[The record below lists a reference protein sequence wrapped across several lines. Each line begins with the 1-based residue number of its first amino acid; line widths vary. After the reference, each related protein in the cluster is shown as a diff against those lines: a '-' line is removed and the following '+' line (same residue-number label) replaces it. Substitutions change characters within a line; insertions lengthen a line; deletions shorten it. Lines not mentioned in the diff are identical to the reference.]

1 MRLFLI
7 VPMLITFKSIKLP
20 KQLSSRLLIVILI
33 QVLLVSFGVGIFSFL
48 AGLRF
53 KQLQAVGYQQ
63 QGALTALT
71 LGLSNQ
77 LKAPK

>member
-7 VPMLITFKSIKLP
+7 VPMLITFESIKLP

-53 KQLQAVGYQQ
+53 KQLVISNRAPLPHLLLVYQI
-63 QGALTALT
+63 
-71 LGLSNQ
+71 S
-77 LKAPK
+77 